1 MAIDLGVLAL
11 YALSSKMKGD
21 RVRDQQEKQQ
31 EAASKTQYL
40 VQGND
45 GVPRVV
51 DQTYANL
58 PDVKIIKIKPP
69 GADAFIELPKE
80 EKNSE
85 MVPLY
90 KTGSGVYTPRD
101 WGTKISNREY
111 GTFAEWQI
119 KSGAEQVGYRTIKPD
134 GTFTDDFSMYSTFK
148 VQGTDK
154 PQPTVEE
161 EYSFVYE
168 GIPYSTE
175 GDITDVTNLLNENN
189 IPKSAWK
196 DIPFN
201 YRQVKKDENG
211 NVIDISGATSE
222 YNLFGT
228 PEEGPDAPEPIT
240 IKTPF
245 YTTDLPTDDGKS
257 FTIPQLKYDP
267 KKHGNITG
275 TFSQTKVDDTVT
287 ETTVISPIDS
297 DKAAAALNESKMAYS
312 IGVNAGDDLLKNE
325 SRIVFGSEAS
335 EPTQRLKTT
344 LNQIANT
351 NSATTWLEQNS
362 NTNSVKNFLSSAFAD
377 AVASHEKIVV
387 SDADYIQKGTIL
399 GRTLQQ
405 HVEMEFPLLLQLPG
419 MKDLVTAYDE
429 DLLDA
434 HRNEK
439 ALENQDQNTDSAVA
453 VVPVPNII
461 EDGTPAN
468 TLDPTAPDYVYKS
481 LLVSWPKNY
490 TPFISTNLIPVLNAA
505 NPTGIM
511 VGQQRAKQE
520 DLVSVALGS
529 FINTEKTSDGRP
541 LLDDKNNPV
550 LSQDQPVLHTLTK
563 MSKTPFGLSQNVTEF
578 DAFIEFI
585 DPRPGRLNE
594 DAPEFKLIARS
605 VFDMTN
611 GDIRQTHGIVF
622 NLIPSSAGAK
632 NAMYEYFGFTGD
644 KSRDKF
650 IENQIN
656 VRDASR
662 RALNIT
668 NSVIDTYYA
677 RNAEGQILTNPD
689 GSIRLLDSASVGNLS
704 LFVDGVTYLAGK
716 GADLLNI
723 NFGDA
728 SSKDQMMAAVLGA
741 RNTLA
746 NNPAGFNTDD
756 AGMKAIEAELEEI
769 SKINDAAYARR
780 RFYTVVLAYE
790 VSAAIQGGTGGK
802 TISDQDVAMIM
813 SGLKQEVTASPQT
826 QLNALMGVR
835 EMLSIFEFRADMLS
849 SNDPKKQYTYI
860 TAEKLLNMGSDGQ
873 FRTNFTIDGVYRAM
887 GKSTATTPSSGA
899 SIIEQIITVNPDIT
913 QDTYNTFVLNNINS
927 DLLYSG
933 STDQYSSLE
942 DAKKALGDDLY
953 KNLLDVANKNFV
965 NKYAAGTQ

>member
-21 RVRDQQEKQQ
+21 RVRDQQKKQQ
-31 EAASKTQYL
+31 KAANTTQYL

-45 GVPRVV
+45 GVPVVV
-51 DQTYANL
+51 DQTYPNL
-58 PDVKIIKIKPP
+58 PNVNIIKMKPP
-69 GADAFIELPKE
+69 GGDSFIELPEK
-80 EKNSE
+80 EKNSQ
-85 MVPLY
+85 VFPLY
-90 KTGSGVYTPRD
+90 KSGSGFYTPQD
-101 WGTKISNREY
+101 WGTKISSREY

-119 KSGAEQVGYRTIKPD
+119 KSGAEQVGHRTIKPD
-134 GTFTDDFSMYSTFK
+134 GTFADDFSMYTTFK
-148 VQGTDK
+148 DQGTDK

-161 EYSFVYE
+161 EFSFVYGGKPFSVE
-168 GIPYSTE
+168 GGQE
-175 GDITDVTNLLNENN
+175 DVVNVLKENN
-189 IPKSAWK
+189 IPESEWQNISFNRKEIKVDANNNVL
-196 DIPFN
+196 DI
-201 YRQVKKDENG
+201 G
-211 NVIDISGATSE
+211 NATSE

-228 PEEGPDAPEPIT
+228 PDEPKETEKVT

-245 YTTDLPTDDGKS
+245 YTTDLPTDDGTS
-257 FTIPQLKYDP
+257 FTIPQLDYDP
-267 KKHGNITG
+267 EKHGDITG
-275 TFSQTKVDDTVT
+275 TFSQTQVDDTVT

-297 DKAAAALNESKMAYS
+297 DSTAAALNESKMAYS
-312 IGVNAGDDLLKNE
+312 IGINVGDDLLKNE

-439 ALENQDQNTDSAVA
+439 ALENQDENTDSAVA
-453 VVPVPNII
+453 VVPVPNTT

-490 TPFISTNLIPVLNAA
+490 TPFISTNLVPVLNAA

-529 FINTEKTSDGRP
+529 FINTEKTPDGRP

-594 DAPEFKLIARS
+594 DAPEFKPIAQS

-622 NLIPSSAGAK
+622 NLVPSSAGAK
-632 NAMYEYFGFTGD
+632 NAMYEYFGFTGN
-644 KSRDKF
+644 KSKDDF
-650 IENQIN
+650 IENQMN

-662 RALNIT
+662 RALRVT

-677 RNAEGQILTNPD
+677 RDARGQILTNPD
-689 GSIRLLDSASVGNLS
+689 GSIRLLDSTAVGNLS
-704 LFVDGVTYLAGK
+704 LFADGVTYLAGK

-728 SSKDQMMAAVLGA
+728 SSKDQMMAAVLSA

-746 NNPAGFNTDD
+746 TNAAGFNLDD

-790 VSAAIQGGTGGK
+790 VAAAIQGGTGGR

-835 EMLSIFEFRADMLS
+835 DMLSVFEFRADMLS
-849 SNDPKKQYTYI
+849 SGDPKKQYTYI
-860 TAEKLLNMGSDGQ
+860 TAEKLLTTGSDGQ
-873 FRTNFTIDGVYRAM
+873 FRTNFTIDGVYSAM

-899 SIIEQIITVNPDIT
+899 SLIEQIITVNPDVT
-913 QDTYNTFVLNNINS
+913 QDTYNTFVLGSINRS
-927 DLLYSG
+927 R
-933 STDQYSSLE
+933 SLGGQDTFDSLDEAKTSLGE
-942 DAKKALGDDLY
+942 DMFNAMKGTADS
-953 KNLLDVANKNFV
+953 NFTL
-965 NKYAAGTQ
+965 KYMGE

>member
-11 YALSSKMKGD
+11 YALSSKIKGD

-45 GVPRVV
+45 GVPFVV
-51 DQTYANL
+51 DQTYPNL
-58 PDVKIIKIKPP
+58 PNVKIIKMKPP
-69 GADAFIELPKE
+69 GGDSFIELPE
-80 EKNSE
+80 EKKNSQ
-85 MVPLY
+85 VFPLY
-90 KTGSGVYTPRD
+90 KSGSGFYTPQD
-101 WGTKISNREY
+101 WGKTISSREY
-111 GTFAEWQI
+111 PTFAEWQI
-119 KSGAEQVGYRTIKPD
+119 KSGAEQVGFRTINPD
-134 GTFTDDFSMYSTFK
+134 GTFADDFSMYTTFK
-148 VQGTDK
+148 EEK
-154 PQPTVEE
+154 PDAPKPTVKE
-161 EYSFVYE
+161 EYSFLYNGKPFVVE
-168 GIPYSTE
+168 GGME
-175 GDITDVTNLLNENN
+175 DVVTVLNENN
-189 IPKSAWK
+189 IPQDKWQS
-196 DIPFN
+196 ISFN
-201 YRQVKKDENG
+201 RREIQVG
-211 NVIDISGATSE
+211 NNNNVLNISNSTPD
-222 YNLFGT
+222 YNLFG
-228 PEEGPDAPEPIT
+228 EPDEAKEQEKVT
-240 IKTPF
+240 IKTP
-245 YTTDLPTDDGKS
+245 YVVTDRRTEDGKP
-257 FTIPQLKYDP
+257 FVIKEKDWNPNL
-267 KKHGNITG
+267 HGN
-275 TFSQTKVDDTVT
+275 KVESYV
-287 ETTVISPIDS
+287 ETTVDGKVIETTVRTRVDS
-297 DKAAAALNESKMAYS
+297 DSTAAALNESKMAYS
-312 IGVNAGDDLLKNE
+312 IGVNAGDELLNNE

-439 ALENQDQNTDSAVA
+439 ALENQDPNTDSAVA
-453 VVPVPNII
+453 VVPVPNTT

-468 TLDPTAPDYVYKS
+468 TIDPTAPDYVYKS

-490 TPFISTNLIPVLNAA
+490 TPFISTNLIPVLSAA

-529 FINTEKTSDGRP
+529 FINTEKTPDGRP

-594 DAPEFKLIARS
+594 DAPEFKPIARS

-622 NLIPSSAGAK
+622 NLVPSSAGAK
-632 NAMYEYFGFTGD
+632 NAMYEYFGFTGE
-644 KSRDKF
+644 KSKDDF
-650 IENQIN
+650 IENQMN

-662 RALNIT
+662 RALSIT

-677 RNAEGQILTNPD
+677 RDARGQILTNPD
-689 GSIRLLDSASVGNLS
+689 GSIRLLDSTSVGNLS
-704 LFVDGVTYLAGK
+704 LFADGVTYLAGK

-723 NFGDA
+723 NFGDS
-728 SSKDQMMAAVLGA
+728 SSKDQMMAAVLSA

-746 NNPAGFNTDD
+746 TNPAGFKLDD

-790 VSAAIQGGTGGK
+790 VAAAIQGGTGGR

-835 EMLSIFEFRADMLS
+835 DMLSVFEFRADMLS
-849 SNDPKKQYTYI
+849 SGDPKKQYTYI
-860 TAEKLLNMGSDGQ
+860 TAEKLLTMGSDGK
-873 FRTNFTIDGVYRAM
+873 FRTNFTIDGVYSAM
-887 GKSTATTPSSGA
+887 GKSTATTPKSGA
-899 SIIEQIITVNPDIT
+899 SLIEQIITVNPDVT

-933 STDQYSSLE
+933 NTDQYSSLE

-965 NKYAAGTQ
+965 NKFAPGTQ